1 MPKLTKTFVEKVEP
15 PASGH
20 VVHWDGGHDRA
31 VKGYGLRV
39 SSQGRRV
46 FIVAGRVQKRQLQ
59 YTIGPFGQFTED
71 EARSKARS
79 ILQQMRDGTD
89 PRDTRRADAA
99 MNVTLGDVCTSYVN
113 RPGKLK
119 QSTADEYQRFVDTVF
134 AAWKGKPIVGIT
146 EADVRKR
153 HREMVDGC
161 QSASKKDPLSA
172 CKRDPL
178 RQAA

>member
-89 PRDTRRADAA
+89 PRDTPQGGRGDERHARR
-99 MNVTLGDVCTSYVN
+99 
-113 RPGKLK
+113 R
-119 QSTADEYQRFVDTVF
+119 
-134 AAWKGKPIVGIT
+134 
-146 EADVRKR
+146 VR
-153 HREMVDGC
+153 
-161 QSASKKDPLSA
+161 L
-172 CKRDPL
+172 L
-178 RQAA
+178 RQPPR